1 MSIQQV
7 VQSRPSSNGFG
18 RRKVERDLATRLDS
32 KLPSGK
38 SNSGSFSN
46 AGSLNGKVG
55 TFEGPSRDRFI
66 YMTTCL
72 IGHPVDVQV
81 MDGSIYSGI
90 FHATNT
96 DEEFGVILKMA
107 RLIKD
112 VPFKVQKLATDSVGK
127 GLAKIMVIPAKD
139 LVQVIAK
146 DVAVSGNEMIENVQH
161 EKRQDIMIDSYISQG
176 FVEAE
181 RELERWAPDEDDPQ
195 CPELENIFDGPW
207 NRHWDQFETNAAL
220 FGVKST
226 FDEELYT
233 TKLERG
239 PQMREREREASR
251 IAKEIEGED
260 TQDLH
265 MKEERGFDINAD
277 FGIDEETRF
286 SSVFRGISDNGYEE
300 NEDTVLDSHN
310 TDTFGGSSRSFSD
323 VARRKNEDGTHASSS
338 ISSLDEAQLPQATAG
353 RDMYRSASGDY
364 ARQLDAES
372 RMNENQFREQQS
384 RKNGVKEFAERK
396 TLIDVSEDG
405 KTSKFFDIKSALNT
419 KKSSSDKGG
428 LSPSA
433 TAYAPSSSISSK
445 DHAQTDSLGESSDG
459 AGSRKAQAAA
469 KPGNPRGRPGSSAS
483 ATSEPGNPRGR
494 PGSSASST
502 SERAA
507 PVSAS
512 SGPGLSP
519 SSSMGS
525 LSSEKSTLNP
535 YAKEFKLNPNAKSF
549 TPTQTPLRP
558 SSPISD
564 VSYYFPANV
573 STAPHMHG
581 VPVGIGLGPSY
592 GGPQSVVYNPQATP
606 VQGPQAYIHPNGP
619 LYGQQ
624 MIIGHPR
631 QVLYMPNY
639 PPDMP
644 YKGRDF

>member
-18 RRKVERDLATRLDS
+18 RKKVERDSGTRMDN
-32 KLPSGK
+32 KLLSGK

-55 TFEGPSRDRFI
+55 AFESPSRDRLI

-72 IGHPVDVQV
+72 MGHPVEVQV
-81 MDGSIYSGI
+81 KNGSVISGL
-90 FHATNT
+90 FHATNA
-96 DEEFGVILKMA
+96 DKEFGIILKMA
-107 RLIKD
+107 RVIKD
-112 VPFKVQKLATDSVGK
+112 GPFKGQKLATDSVGK
-127 GLAKIMVIPAKD
+127 GLLKTMIIPAKE

-146 DVAVSGNEMIENVQH
+146 DVAVTGNELITSVQH

-181 RELERWAPDEDDPQ
+181 RELGRWAPDEDDPQ

-239 PQMREREREASR
+239 PQMREREREALR

-265 MKEERGFDINAD
+265 MKEERGFDFNED
-277 FGIDEETRF
+277 FDIDEETRF

-300 NEDTVLDSHN
+300 NEEIVLDSHN
-310 TDTFGGSSRSFSD
+310 TDTFGGPSESVISRSFSD

-338 ISSLDEAQLPQATAG
+338 FSSLDEAQLPQPTAG

-384 RKNGVKEFAERK
+384 RKNGVKELTERK
-396 TLIDVSEDG
+396 TLIDVSEEG
-405 KTSKFFDIKSALNT
+405 KTSKFVDIKSSLNT

-428 LSPSA
+428 LSSSA

-445 DHAQTDSLGESSDG
+445 DQAQTDSLGESSDG
-459 AGSRKAQAAA
+459 AGSKKVHAAA
-469 KPGNPRGRPGSSAS
+469 KPGNH
-483 ATSEPGNPRGR
+483 RGR

-507 PVSAS
+507 PASAS
-512 SGPGLSP
+512 SAPGLSP

-558 SSPISD
+558 SSPIPD
-564 VSYYFPANV
+564 GSYYFPANV
-573 STAPHMHG
+573 STVPHMHG
-581 VPVGIGLGPSY
+581 VPVGIGVSSSISLF
-592 GGPQSVVYNPQATP
+592 N
-606 VQGPQAYIHPNGP
+606 
-619 LYGQQ
+619 
-624 MIIGHPR
+624 
-631 QVLYMPNY
+631 
-639 PPDMP
+639 
-644 YKGRDF
+644 FF

>member
-18 RRKVERDLATRLDS
+18 RKKVERDSGTRMDN
-32 KLPSGK
+32 KLLSGK

-55 TFEGPSRDRFI
+55 AFESPSRDRLI

-72 IGHPVDVQV
+72 MGHPVEVQV
-81 MDGSIYSGI
+81 KNGSVISGL
-90 FHATNT
+90 FHATNA
-96 DEEFGVILKMA
+96 DKEFGIILKMA
-107 RLIKD
+107 RVIKD
-112 VPFKVQKLATDSVGK
+112 GPFKGQKLATDSVGK
-127 GLAKIMVIPAKD
+127 GLLKTMIIPAKE

-146 DVAVSGNEMIENVQH
+146 DVAVTGNELITSVQH

-181 RELERWAPDEDDPQ
+181 RELGRWAPDEDDPQ

-239 PQMREREREASR
+239 PQMREREREALR

-265 MKEERGFDINAD
+265 MKEERGFDFNED
-277 FGIDEETRF
+277 FDIDEETRF

-300 NEDTVLDSHN
+300 NEEIVLDSHN
-310 TDTFGGSSRSFSD
+310 TDTFGGPSESVISRSFSD

-338 ISSLDEAQLPQATAG
+338 FSSLDEAQLPQPTAG

-384 RKNGVKEFAERK
+384 RKNGVKELTERK
-396 TLIDVSEDG
+396 TLIDVSEEG
-405 KTSKFFDIKSALNT
+405 KTSKFVDIKSSLNT

-428 LSPSA
+428 LSSSA

-445 DHAQTDSLGESSDG
+445 DQAQTDSLGESSDG
-459 AGSRKAQAAA
+459 AGSKKVHAAA
-469 KPGNPRGRPGSSAS
+469 KPGNH
-483 ATSEPGNPRGR
+483 RGR

-507 PVSAS
+507 PASAS
-512 SGPGLSP
+512 SAPGLSP

-558 SSPISD
+558 SSPIPD
-564 VSYYFPANV
+564 GSYYFPANV
-573 STAPHMHG
+573 STVPHMHG
-581 VPVGIGLGPSY
+581 VPVGIG
-592 GGPQSVVYNPQATP
+592 ATP

-624 MIIGHPR
+624 MILGHPR

>member
-18 RRKVERDLATRLDS
+18 RKKVERDSGTRMDN
-32 KLPSGK
+32 KLLSGK

-55 TFEGPSRDRFI
+55 AFESPSRDRLI

-72 IGHPVDVQV
+72 MGHPVEVQV
-81 MDGSIYSGI
+81 KNGSVISGL
-90 FHATNT
+90 FHATNA
-96 DEEFGVILKMA
+96 DKEFGIILKMA
-107 RLIKD
+107 RVIKD
-112 VPFKVQKLATDSVGK
+112 GPFKGQKLATDSVGK
-127 GLAKIMVIPAKD
+127 GLLKTMIIPAKE

-146 DVAVSGNEMIENVQH
+146 DVAVTGNELITSVQH

-181 RELERWAPDEDDPQ
+181 RELGRWAPDEDDPQ

-239 PQMREREREASR
+239 PQMREREREALR

-265 MKEERGFDINAD
+265 MKEERGFDFNED
-277 FGIDEETRF
+277 FDIDEETRF

-300 NEDTVLDSHN
+300 NEEIVLDSHN
-310 TDTFGGSSRSFSD
+310 TDTFGGPSESVISRSFSD

-338 ISSLDEAQLPQATAG
+338 FSSLDEAQLPQPTAG

-384 RKNGVKEFAERK
+384 RKNGVKELTERK
-396 TLIDVSEDG
+396 TLIDVSEEG
-405 KTSKFFDIKSALNT
+405 KTSKFVDIKSSLNT

-428 LSPSA
+428 LSSSA

-445 DHAQTDSLGESSDG
+445 DQAQTDSLGESSDG
-459 AGSRKAQAAA
+459 AGSKKVHAAA
-469 KPGNPRGRPGSSAS
+469 KPGNH
-483 ATSEPGNPRGR
+483 RGR

-507 PVSAS
+507 PASAS
-512 SGPGLSP
+512 SAPGLSP

-558 SSPISD
+558 SSPIPD
-564 VSYYFPANV
+564 GSYYFPANV
-573 STAPHMHG
+573 STVPHMHG
-581 VPVGIGLGPSY
+581 VPVGIGLEPSY
-592 GGPQSVVYNPQATP
+592 GGPQPVVYNPQATP

-624 MIIGHPR
+624 MILGHPR